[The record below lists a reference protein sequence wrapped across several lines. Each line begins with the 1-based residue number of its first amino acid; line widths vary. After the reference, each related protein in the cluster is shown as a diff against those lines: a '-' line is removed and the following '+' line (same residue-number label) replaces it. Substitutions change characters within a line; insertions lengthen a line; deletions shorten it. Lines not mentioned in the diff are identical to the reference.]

1 MATDI
6 VFFLKEYGK
15 GSDLH
20 WPGPVKLIA
29 VDPSEWFCGGTDP
42 RCSTAYSNM
51 YSSYANAGGGRA
63 LPGFV
68 ARYAKGVSDV
78 GRIAFVGHSAAH
90 GFLNPLLDN
99 DADRSMVSAVL
110 MLDTTFGTN
119 KTGYVKMGI
128 DAVRGKRLFATTT
141 ANTGG
146 DCSGASYQDVLPPSR
161 CAPPAAV
168 GGWVPVF
175 NRIVEATGA
184 RPKRIAT
191 LPPMPEPSGG
201 VTQLGDLLYWWRF
214 VDAQGGSELPHWEQG
229 KITVPFLQAVL
240 IPYWEGKLGGG
251 SWAPYAAA
259 GIALAGGAVAWR
271 LLR

>member
-42 RCSTAYSNM
+42 RCSTAYTNM
-51 YSSYANAGGGRA
+51 HSSFAAAGGGRA

-68 ARYAKGVSDV
+68 ARYAKNVPDV

-90 GFLNPLLDN
+90 GFLDPLLAN
-99 DADRSMVSAVL
+99 SADRSAISAVL
-110 MLDTTFGTN
+110 LLDATFGGG
-119 KTGYVKMGI
+119 KSGYKAAALDAAHGKM
-128 DAVRGKRLFATTT
+128 LLATTT

-146 DCSGASYQDVLPPSR
+146 DTSWRLVWDATV
-161 CAPPAAV
+161 AAY
-168 GGWVPVF
+168 GD
-175 NRIVEATGA
+175 
-184 RPKRIAT
+184 PKRIKAP
-191 LPPMPEPSGG
+191 PPMLEPSGG
-201 VTQLGDLLYWWRF
+201 AWQLGKLLYYYRY
-214 VDAQGGSELPHWEQG
+214 VDAKGGSELPHWEMG
-229 KITVPFLQAVL
+229 KATVPLLQAML